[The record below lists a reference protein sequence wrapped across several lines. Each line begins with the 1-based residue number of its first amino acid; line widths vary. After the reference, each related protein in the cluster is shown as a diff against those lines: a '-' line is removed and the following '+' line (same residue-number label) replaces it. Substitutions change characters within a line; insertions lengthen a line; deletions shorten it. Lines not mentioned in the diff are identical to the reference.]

1 MVFSE
6 FTNAQVLQQATV
18 LFEDLPWWQLGV
30 ISDVGGGVAPSQ
42 CEMLAVMLQ
51 SLLLV
56 VFAVVDSVAESQDRD
71 ALDAITAA
79 SRVWPATGPE
89 VFFFGFT
96 QVGLLLFGGILNSSV
111 VN

>member
-1 MVFSE
+1 M
-6 FTNAQVLQQATV
+6 
-18 LFEDLPWWQLGV
+18 
-30 ISDVGGGVAPSQ
+30 IRDVGGGVAPSP
-42 CEMLAVMLQ
+42 CEMLAMMLQ

-56 VFAVVDSVAESQDRD
+56 VLAVVDSVAESQDRD

-79 SRVWPATGPE
+79 SRVWPAIGTE

-96 QVGLLLFGGILNSSV
+96 EVGLFLFGGILNSSV